1 MWYVCSKLT
10 PLWLDHTCL
19 CLTTIISLSK
29 TKFTVLAATFHLER
43 LGASFT
49 MNIKMQWKE
58 SEPTSEPHVASVI
71 CALLMHESGPGLY
84 TQVRWCRWTFRSCW
98 TFGTVYKGN
107 TGNLLQWLHQAP
119 CSYSG
124 VSWILNQSKGF
135 PKGPQVSAHLD
146 ALCFSPYQQFND
158 IPYPSLPHYTQKSA
172 PSPLSR
178 LGGGG
183 HISSD
188 WQQQQLRLRGVRTA
202 ADRQQMAPTY
212 EPPISQSQS
221 EPNAKIRKK
230 QEWCKDTGELQKVTI
245 FSADPEPSAA
255 RHGNTSL
262 GCYAHYCSDLI
273 LDNTL
278 F

>member
-10 PLWLDHTCL
+10 PLWLDRTCL
-19 CLTTIISLSK
+19 CFTTIISLSK

-124 VSWILNQSKGF
+124 VSWTWNQSKGS

-202 ADRQQMAPTY
+202 ANSRWPRHMN
-212 EPPISQSQS
+212 PPFHNLNLNLTQRSGK
-221 EPNAKIRKK
+221 NRNDAKTLESYRRWQYFLLI
-230 QEWCKDTGELQKVTI
+230 QNHLQPDTAILL
-245 FSADPEPSAA
+245 
-255 RHGNTSL
+255 L
-262 GCYAHYCSDLI
+262 GATHTTVQI
-273 LDNTL
+273 
-278 F
+278 